1 MERTVPFTYLR
12 LGDGELS
19 LLISWQEGNIPQGV
33 RNSGSL
39 RPIFHAQGVTGIR
52 LQDYPR
58 ILRAFEDCNYQVEQ
72 RARVLGFRVSF
83 EHVEATVQSILSSPW
98 RICNPVAS
106 DEMQFCI
113 SRGATAMRSL
123 AVQTTRRCDLHWSF
137 RDVCLKPKPSFWSR
151 NLIARL

>member
-58 ILRAFEDCNYQVEQ
+58 ILRAFEDCNYLVEQ
-72 RARVLGFRVSF
+72 RARVLGFRV
-83 EHVEATVQSILSSPW
+83 QL
-98 RICNPVAS
+98 R
-106 DEMQFCI
+106 
-113 SRGATAMRSL
+113 
-123 AVQTTRRCDLHWSF
+123 TRRSI
-137 RDVCLKPKPSFWSR
+137 PY
-151 NLIARL
+151 NLFCQVHGESAILWHRTRCNSVYRAPLRLCGL